1 MRSLYAFVVAL
12 GRRIRVILYKNPR
25 PMSPMDSSSPNAS
38 DDEFFALVYDELRNL
53 AHAKMSKEY
62 VYSTLQGTALVHE
75 AWMKLGGEKQ
85 PHWQNRAHFF
95 SAAAEA
101 MRRILIDRARKR
113 KSKRHGG
120 EMNRVAEE
128 KLDVLSDTID
138 TDDELLAINE
148 ALEKFAEDNPEKAE
162 LVKLRYFS
170 GLSFAEVAQAMNI
183 STATANRWWAYA
195 RSWLYHEISSS
206 S

>member
-1 MRSLYAFVVAL
+1 MLFHSSSR
-12 GRRIRVILYKNPR
+12 
-25 PMSPMDSSSPNAS
+25 MSPPQNASLNPS

-85 PHWQNRAHFF
+85 PQWQNRAHFF

-120 EMNRVAEE
+120 EFNRVAEE
-128 KLDVLSDTID
+128 KLEVLADTINS
-138 TDDELLAINE
+138 DDELLAINE
-148 ALEKFAEDNPEKAE
+148 ALEKFAESNPEKAE

-170 GLSFAEVAQAMNI
+170 GLSFAEVAQALNI

-206 S
+206 P